1 MCYSKIAGSV
11 IKSRV
16 EVLKSDAGLVGV
28 GGNHEGALLEQR
40 PRELGDQGEGE
51 DYGQGE
57 CHHVTG
63 LCYKTHDDRNSQA
76 E

>member
-1 MCYSKIAGSV
+1 MCYSKVAGSL
-11 IKSRV
+11 IKSHA
-16 EVLKSDAGLVGV
+16 EVLKSDAGLVRV
-28 GGNHEGALLEQR
+28 GRDHEGALLEQR

-63 LCYKTHDDRNSQA
+63 LCYKTHDDRNGQA
-76 E
+76 D